1 MKALFKGMMVC
12 AAMLLAVT
20 SASAA
25 QENENISFDYQNNTF
40 NITEST
46 TVPESELTV
55 MLIKGD
61 RRSDDLS
68 AVAASDFYYVGQK
81 TGTKY
86 DAFGVLGIKFDDNS
100 EVEPGVYTLVTGGD
114 EVDVTKTKVVIG
126 NVMSG
131 SGELSSNVHSGLKE
145 KKIEFGKVDATFR
158 VYGEDDYAYVCVGT
172 FNYSQASEMG
182 FIFQRKVGDGKVEK
196 AYKELTDMNNSLA
209 GIASISENAE
219 VQIAIQ
225 MNNIPENTEFVAI
238 PYVSAQ

>member
-1 MKALFKGMMVC
+1 MKALFKGMIVC

-68 AVAASDFYYVGQK
+68 EVNTSDFYYIGQK

-114 EVDVTKTKVVIG
+114 GVSVKKTKVVIG
-126 NVMSG
+126 NVIKG
-131 SGELSSNVHSGLKE
+131 SGELSSNVHSGLMDKN
-145 KKIEFGKVDATFR
+145 IEFGEIESTFR
-158 VYGEDDYAYVCVGT
+158 VYGEDDYAYVCVGN
-172 FNYSQASEMG
+172 FNYSGLGNMG
-182 FIFQRKVGDGKVEK
+182 FVFQKKENGEVKK
-196 AYKELTDMNNSLA
+196 TYKELKDMNNSLE
-209 GIASISENAE
+209 GIASISEGSR
-219 VQIAIQ
+219 VQIALQ